1 MDLHDSSI
9 KTALWRISSHDRT
22 NSDDNTS
29 SFSIDIPSS
38 VESFKNVLAIQLLS
52 ASVPSSFYNV
62 DSYNTLGED
71 VDLEFYYNGVFT
83 VLTIPR
89 GQYQIITDRT
99 ASPFPANDLLSVI
112 ETQFN
117 TVTGSTV
124 TWSFDT
130 VTNKLSLTHATNTL
144 EIKADNLDE
153 VNLWDKLGFLQP
165 QGPATSLT
173 ADTIPNISGT
183 QQIFIHVSQ
192 LSNNSVDLD
201 TENGIS
207 LIGGVL
213 VTAPFGGNNNY
224 EIKSSLANL
233 IKYTTQR
240 NIDFLNIRLR
250 DSRGRLI
257 NLNNQDWTMIIRS
270 YYIID

>member
-22 NSDDNTS
+22 SPSDNTS
-29 SFSIDIPSS
+29 AFSIDIPSG
-38 VESFKNVLAIQLLS
+38 VESFRNVLAIQLLS
-52 ASVPSSFYNV
+52 ASIPSSFYNI
-62 DSYNTLGED
+62 DSYNTLQED
-71 VDLEFYYNGVFT
+71 VTLELYYNGSST
-83 VLTIPR
+83 LLTIPR
-89 GQYQIITDRT
+89 GQYIIITDRT

-130 VTNKLSLTHATNTL
+130 VTNKLSLTHSANTL
-144 EIKADNLDE
+144 EIVASHLTQ

-165 QGPATSLT
+165 QGPATTLI
-173 ADTIPNISGT
+173 ANTIPNISGV

-201 TENGIS
+201 TQNGIS
-207 LIGGVL
+207 LIGGVM

-224 EIKSSLANL
+224 EIKSSMANL
-233 IKYTTQR
+233 IKYPTQR
-240 NIDFLNIRLR
+240 NVDFLDIRLR

-257 NLNNQDWTMIIRS
+257 NVNNQDWSMIIRS

>member
-9 KTALWRISSHDRT
+9 KTSIWRVSSHDRT
-22 NSDDNTS
+22 DSNDNTS
-29 SFSIDIPSS
+29 AFSIDVPAS

-52 ASVPSSFYNV
+52 ASVPSSFYNI
-62 DSYNTLGED
+62 DSYNTLEQD
-71 VDLEFYYNGVFT
+71 VTLEFYYNGVFT
-83 VLTIPR
+83 SLTIPR
-89 GQYQIITDRT
+89 GQYIIVTDRT

-112 ETQFN
+112 ETQFAS
-117 TVTGSTV
+117 VTGSAI
-124 TWSFDT
+124 TWSYNT
-130 VTNKLSLTHATNTL
+130 VTNKLSIIHATNTL
-144 EIKADNLDE
+144 EIKQTNLDD
-153 VNLWDKLGFLQP
+153 VNLWDKLGFLKP
-165 QGPATSLT
+165 QGAATTLT
-173 ADTIPNISGT
+173 ADTIPNISGV

-201 TENGIS
+201 TQNGIS

-224 EIKSSLANL
+224 EIKSSMANL

-240 NIDFLNIRLR
+240 NIDFLDIRLR

-257 NLNNQDWTMIIRS
+257 NINNQDWTMMIRS

>member
-9 KTALWRISSHDRT
+9 KTAIWRLSSHDRT
-22 NSDDNTS
+22 DSKDNTS
-29 SFSIDIPSS
+29 AFSIDIPAS

-52 ASVPSSFYNV
+52 ASIPSSFYNV
-62 DSYNTLGED
+62 DSYNTLEED
-71 VDLEFYYNGVFT
+71 VPLEFYYNGVFT
-83 VLTIPR
+83 SLAIPR
-89 GQYQIITDRT
+89 GQYIIITDRT

-112 ETQFN
+112 EAQF
-117 TVTGSTV
+117 TAVTGSAV
-124 TWSFDT
+124 TWSYDI

-144 EIKADNLDE
+144 EIKQNNLDD
-153 VNLWDKLGFLQP
+153 VNLWDKLGFLKP
-165 QGPATSLT
+165 QAATTLT

-192 LSNNSVDLD
+192 LSNNAVDLD

-224 EIKSSLANL
+224 EIKSSMANL

-240 NIDFLNIRLR
+240 NIDFLDIRLR